1 MKYYIRIISKKG
13 YKYKDNNGNILKKKQ
28 LIDQFNKLY
37 IVPIYKQTKFY
48 KTKEKIYASSI
59 DSKGRTQY
67 SYNQEFK
74 QERENKKLK
83 QLQHFLKI
91 QSSLERKI
99 NSDLIQ
105 HKNIKNKL
113 IASILKLMKICNFRI
128 GNDNYEKEY
137 GSIGLTTLKS
147 KHIQFKN
154 DLTLISF
161 NGKKGVLNDCTFK
174 NKKMQSI
181 LKSLSNNNSKKY
193 LFSYKDE
200 NNHLKH
206 INNNDVNEYLEI
218 FGITNK
224 DIRMANANFLFMHFF
239 NSHIKNIDFLK
250 LNEKEQKKI
259 IKTCAEK
266 VAHYLHNTVSVALNS
281 YISKEL
287 IQKIRNKKIN
297 SNLKVN
303 AQLKKLIT

>member
-1 MKYYIRIISKKG
+1 MKYYIRIVCKKG
-13 YKYKDNNGNILKKKQ
+13 YKYKDNNGNMLKKQK
-28 LIDQFNKLY
+28 LIDEFNKLY
-37 IVPIYKQTKFY
+37 IVPIYKQTKFF

-74 QERENKKLK
+74 LEREKKKLK
-83 QLQHFLKI
+83 QLQHFLNI
-91 QSSLERKI
+91 QNSLERKI

-105 HKNIKNKL
+105 TNNIKNKL
-113 IASILKLMKICNFRI
+113 IVSILKLMKICNFRI

-147 KHIQFKN
+147 KHIKFKN

-161 NGKKGVLNDCTFK
+161 TGKKGVLNNCTFK

-181 LKSLSNNNSKKY
+181 LKSLSNNNKKY

-200 NNHLKH
+200 HNHIKH
-206 INNNDVNEYLEI
+206 ITNNDVNDYLET
-218 FGITNK
+218 FEITNK

-239 NSHIKNIDFLK
+239 NIHTKNIDFLK

-259 IKTCAEK
+259 IKACAEK

-281 YISKEL
+281 YTSKEL
-287 IQKIRNKKIN
+287 IQKIKIKKVN
-297 SNLKVN
+297 SNLNVS
-303 AQLKKLIT
+303 AQIKKLIT